1 MEVITI
7 KDLTFTYPKQSKMA
21 LNNVNLSVNQ
31 GEFITICGESGC
43 GKTTMLKHLRSTLM
57 PHGTRE
63 GQIYYENTPLDNLT
77 QRQQTQSIGFVRQ
90 SPDNQIVTDKVWHE
104 LAFGLESLGYRTPE
118 IRGRVSEMASFFG
131 IQTWFHKKVTELSG
145 GQKQLL
151 NLASVM
157 VMQPT
162 VIILDEPTSQLDPI
176 AATDFL
182 ETIKKINREL
192 GTTVILTEHRLEDA
206 LPLSDRVIVMD
217 NGSIIVDDTPKGAG
231 QKLKEMNHDMFIAMP
246 TPMRIYAG
254 VKNDLECPITVRD
267 GRNWINEF
275 AKKNHIDENAILKD
289 NENEYNKCIIEMDEI
304 WFRYEK
310 ELSDVIKGLSI
321 TIRQGEFFAIVGGNG
336 TGKTTTLSIISGI
349 LKPYRGSVKIYD
361 ESIIS
366 TKGGKSFTN
375 LIGVLPQNPQS
386 LFIKKTVEFDLYEIL
401 SGRKMPKEEQKKRVD
416 MVVGLCELENLLY
429 MHPYDL
435 SGGEQQRAALGK
447 ILLLKPRILLL
458 DEPTKGLDG
467 HFKQKFAG
475 ILEKLQIEGVTIIM
489 VSHDIEF
496 CAGHATR
503 CAMFFDG
510 RITSIDTPRM
520 FFRGKNFYTTAA
532 NRMARTVLPK
542 AVLPE
547 DVITACGG
555 VKQINILRNL
565 DNDDIVHINK
575 NDKGLQV
582 INKSNIQTA
591 SSTKSIC
598 KLTPIRISIAVLGLI
613 AFILT
618 TVFLVNRYADWRNY
632 LVQFLLVAELAI
644 SLISIFPGKDIDAP
658 DFSVQ
663 VPKEKR
669 KLTKRTIIALFMV
682 LIAVPLTIYCGV
694 FFLGDRKYYF
704 ISLLIL
710 LETMVPFVL
719 VFESKKPQAREVVI
733 IAVLCAI
740 GVVGRAAFFMLP
752 QFKPVVA
759 IVIISGVCFGGET
772 GFMVGSV
779 TAFTSNMLFGQGT
792 WTPWQMFAF
801 GITGF
806 IAGILFRKGLLRKK
820 RSSLCIF
827 GALTTF
833 FVCGFILD
841 TGSALMWQAKPTI
854 KSMMTYYTTGIPFN
868 IIHATA
874 TSFFLWFA
882 SEPMIEKLDRIKV
895 KYGLIS

>member
-7 KDLTFTYPKQSKMA
+7 KDLTFTYPKQSKKA
-21 LNNVNLSVNQ
+21 LNNINLSVNQ
-31 GEFITICGESGC
+31 GDFITICGKSGC

-217 NGSIIVDDTPKGAG
+217 NGSIIVDDTPKSAG

-275 AKKNHIDENAILKD
+275 ATNNYINGNAVSQD
-289 NENEYNKCIIEMDEI
+289 NENEYNKCIIEMDEV

-321 TIRQGEFFAIVGGNG
+321 TIREGEFFAIVGGNG
-336 TGKTTTLSIISGI
+336 TGKTTTLSIINGI
-349 LKPYRGSVKIYD
+349 LKPYRGIVKIYD

-366 TKGGKSFTN
+366 TRGGKSFTN

-386 LFIKKTVEFDLYEIL
+386 LFIKKTVELDLYEIL

-416 MVVGLCELENLLY
+416 MVVGLCELENLLH

-510 RITSIDTPRM
+510 RITSIDTPRA
-520 FFRGKNFYTTAA
+520 FFCGKNFYTTAT

-555 VKQINILRNL
+555 VKQIKVLRNL
-565 DNDDIVHINK
+565 DNNISHTKI
-575 NDKGLQV
+575 NDKGLKV
-582 INKSNIQTA
+582 ISKSNNQTA

-598 KLTPIRISIAVLGLI
+598 KLTPVRISIAVLGLI

-618 TVFLVNRYADWRNY
+618 TVFLVNRYTDWKNY

-663 VPKEKR
+663 VPKGKR

-704 ISLLIL
+704 ISLLLL
-710 LETMVPFVL
+710 LETMLPFVF

-759 IVIISGVCFGGET
+759 VVIISGVCFGGET
-772 GFMVGSV
+772 GFMVGAV

-882 SEPMIEKLDRIKV
+882 SEPMIEKLDRIKI